1 MRSTMFV
8 AVGVLVALLSASC
21 TKKSPTDATDP
32 GQSYP
37 LTLTGTVSS
46 QGFTQHSIT
55 ASRSGT
61 LTLRLTWS
69 GSNDL
74 DLYLTTSACNS
85 YPPGNQPGCPM
96 LVLSTNDSGNTET
109 ITRTVAS
116 GEEFK
121 AWVDNFST
129 GSTAYALVVDI
140 Q

>member
-1 MRSTMFV
+1 MLVIASVFV
-8 AVGVLVALLSASC
+8 VLLSVSC
-21 TKKSPTDATDP
+21 AKKSPTEATGP
-32 GQSYP
+32 NQQYP

-55 ASRSGT
+55 AARSGT

-69 GSNDL
+69 GANDL
-74 DLYLTTSACNS
+74 DLYLTTAACDS

-96 LVLSTNDSGNTET
+96 LALSTADSGNTET
-109 ITRTVAS
+109 ITRTVSS

-121 AWVDNFST
+121 AWVDNFDT
-129 GSTAYALVVDI
+129 GSKAYGLSVDI